1 LIFRSITL
9 GLIVWLVLQAVP
21 PVHANQDPLPNVREL
36 YLSAD
41 YEGALAVLDR
51 LDRPTRDG
59 HAELAD
65 YRVLCLLALDR
76 RDEARQAIR
85 AIVERDP
92 AHRLSDVQASP
103 RMQTAFQDLRKALL
117 PDLVQQ
123 MYAEAKAKFEKH
135 DPAAADT
142 FDRLLTLLDDPDLK
156 DAQLSDLRAVASGF
170 RDLSKAANAAPVPK
184 TTTEEVRLP
193 PSRPEGATASLA
205 VANGGVGKADAT
217 PDPVRPKA
225 DTTSDKPTGP
235 LTGPPDKIRVTPAGA
250 SLVFSPKPPPPP
262 GVEMALAVS
271 QPMPQWSRRWIK
283 TQQNFDSTLELTI
296 NEQGNVTTAALQQPL
311 HPVFDKAL
319 LKLAH
324 TWKYTP
330 ARLNG
335 TPVPFHKLIDIHI
348 QPDR

>member
-1 LIFRSITL
+1 MA
-9 GLIVWLVLQAVP
+9 GAVD
-21 PVHANQDPLPNVREL
+21 ANQDPVSNVREL

-41 YEGALAVLDR
+41 YEGALAILDH
-51 LDRPTRDG
+51 LDRPTRDS

-117 PDLVQQ
+117 PDIVQQ
-123 MYAEAKAKFEKH
+123 LYAEAKAKFDKH
-135 DPAAADT
+135 DPSAADT
-142 FDRLLTLLDDPDLK
+142 FDRLMTLLDDPDLK

-170 RDLSKAANAAPVPK
+170 RDLSKSANAVPAQK
-184 TTTEEVRLP
+184 ATSEEVVLT
-193 PSRPEGATASLA
+193 PSRPESAS
-205 VANGGVGKADAT
+205 DT
-217 PDPVRPKA
+217 TPVRLKA
-225 DTTSDKPTGP
+225 DTAYSSEPAATVVPKPSGP
-235 LTGPPDKIRVTPAGA
+235 MTGPPDKIRVTPAGA

-271 QPMPQWSRRWIK
+271 QPIPQWSRRWIK

-296 NEQGNVTTAALQQPL
+296 DEQGNVTTVALHQPL
-311 HPVFDKAL
+311 HPMFDKAL

-335 TPVPFHKLIDIHI
+335 TPVPFLKLVDIHI

>member
-1 LIFRSITL
+1 MV
-9 GLIVWLVLQAVP
+9 GAVY
-21 PVHANQDPLPNVREL
+21 ASQDPVPNVREL

-41 YEGALAVLDR
+41 YEGALTVLDL
-51 LDRPTRDG
+51 LDRPTSDS

-103 RMQTAFQDLRKALL
+103 RMRTAFQDLRKALL
-117 PDLVQQ
+117 PDVVQR
-123 MYAEAKAKFEKH
+123 MYAEAKAKFDKH
-135 DPAAADT
+135 DPSAADT

-170 RDLSKAANAAPVPK
+170 RDLSKAANAAPVPE
-184 TTTEEVRLP
+184 TTSQE
-193 PSRPEGATASLA
+193 
-205 VANGGVGKADAT
+205 
-217 PDPVRPKA
+217 VRPKA
-225 DTTSDKPTGP
+225 ETTPAPVRSLAGASSGAGKPETAPVRVKADTTNNKPTAP
-235 LTGPPDKIRVTPAGA
+235 LTGPPDKIRVTPDGA
-250 SLVFSPKPPPPP
+250 SLVFSPKPPPPV

-283 TQQNFDSTLELTI
+283 TQQNYDSTLELTI
-296 NEQGNVTTAALQQPL
+296 DPQGKVTTAALRRPL
-311 HPVFDKAL
+311 HPMFDKAL
-319 LKLAH
+319 LKLAQ

-335 TPVPFHKLIDIHI
+335 TPVPFHKLIEIHI
-348 QPDR
+348 QPDP

>member
-1 LIFRSITL
+1 MTSRRIAI
-9 GLIVWLVLQAVP
+9 GLIVWLACQMVGAVY
-21 PVHANQDPLPNVREL
+21 ANQDPVSNVREL

-51 LDRPTRDG
+51 LDRPTRDS

-117 PDLVQQ
+117 PDVVQQ
-123 MYAEAKAKFEKH
+123 MYAEAKAKFDNH
-135 DPAAADT
+135 DPSAADT
-142 FDRLLTLLDDPDLK
+142 FDRLMTLLDDPDLK

-170 RDLSKAANAAPVPK
+170 RDLSKAANAAPVPE
-184 TTTEEVRLP
+184 TTSEEVRLR
-193 PSRPEGATASLA
+193 PSEGASDTTPVRL
-205 VANGGVGKADAT
+205 KADA
-217 PDPVRPKA
+217 RY
-225 DTTSDKPTGP
+225 DKPTGP

-250 SLVFSPKPPPPP
+250 SLVFSPKPPPPL

-283 TQQNFDSTLELTI
+283 SQQNYDSTLELTI
-296 NEQGNVTTAALQQPL
+296 DEQGNVTTAALQQPL
-311 HPVFDKAL
+311 HPMFDKAL

-335 TPVPFHKLIDIHI
+335 TPVPFLKLIEIHI